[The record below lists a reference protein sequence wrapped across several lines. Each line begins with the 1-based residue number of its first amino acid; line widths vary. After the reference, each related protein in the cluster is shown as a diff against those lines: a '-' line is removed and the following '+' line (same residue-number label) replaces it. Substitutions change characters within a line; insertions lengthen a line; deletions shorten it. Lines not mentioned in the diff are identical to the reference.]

1 MPFANMEETGGGK
14 DLEDDKEAKEELY
27 ESSARK
33 FKHMKFI
40 LLLRN
45 PLKQKNSA
53 VLDLYV
59 KSNAL

>member
-33 FKHMKFI
+33 LKHMKFI

-53 VLDLYV
+53 ILDLYV